1 MTMPF
6 DRRPPPTRIPPV
18 MTSEGAQGTVDD
30 AQAPTL
36 DDAILGGSETT
47 VAPSTLPAPVQTP
60 APKAPK
66 LEGLANDKILKT
78 VGRGFTVGLPITQE
92 ARKAF
97 AEAFAEDELAKYGME
112 LISAGGG
119 VGAVLDDLVEKSPFA
134 RMAVGVA
141 ALLGAG
147 AMARFEY
154 AQGIQQAQQ
163 AQQQQLV
170 SANPNSDGS
179 SSDSG
184 FTAADLQAQ
193 NVNFGDPFAVGG
205 DNEA

>member
-1 MTMPF
+1 
-6 DRRPPPTRIPPV
+6 
-18 MTSEGAQGTVDD
+18 
-30 AQAPTL
+30 
-36 DDAILGGSETT
+36 LGGSESS
-47 VAPSTLPAPVQTP
+47 VGNSSNLPSPVQTP
-60 APKAPK
+60 APKAPKLPK

-97 AEAFAEDELAKYGME
+97 AEAFADDELAQYGIE

-119 VGAVLDDLVEKSPFA
+119 VGAVLDDLVQKSPFA

-154 AQGIQQAQQ
+154 VQGMQQ
-163 AQQQQLV
+163 AQQQLV
-170 SANPNSDGS
+170 GANPNPESVDT
-179 SSDSG
+179 DAG
-184 FTAADLQAQ
+184 FSPADLGV
-193 NVNFGDPFAVGG
+193 NVNLGDPFAVGG